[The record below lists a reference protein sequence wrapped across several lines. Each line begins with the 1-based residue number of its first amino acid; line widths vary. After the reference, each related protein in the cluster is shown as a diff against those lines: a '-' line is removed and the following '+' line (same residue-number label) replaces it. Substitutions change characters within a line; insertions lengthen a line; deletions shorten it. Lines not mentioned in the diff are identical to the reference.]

1 MCDAYYYYCY
11 YIYKSYKYIKK
22 KISELDMHSHK
33 KLHLGYWKAR
43 GKGEVARQMMALCGQ
58 DWDEK
63 HYTGNGEEWFGK
75 DKK

>member
-1 MCDAYYYYCY
+1 MHT
-11 YIYKSYKYIKK
+11 IIVIIFTNLI
-22 KISELDMHSHK
+22 KISYYQKMHPHK